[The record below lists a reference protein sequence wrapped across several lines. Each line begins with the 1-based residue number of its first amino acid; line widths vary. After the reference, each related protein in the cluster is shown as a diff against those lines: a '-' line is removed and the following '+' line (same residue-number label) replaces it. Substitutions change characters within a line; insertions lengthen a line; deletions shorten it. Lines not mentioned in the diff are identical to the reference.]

1 MGLFDFLKRKKK
13 DNPTQEKPAQPQ
25 KPAIQPAAKPVP
37 PAKPVPAAPEKVQ
50 NVTPFCVKVCNKY
63 TAFGGIYAEGKIE
76 EGKLQV
82 GDAMYVYGKD
92 GNLKFEN
99 ARVLGI
105 NKDFGIRAD
114 SIAKGESVYAAIR
127 LSCFQYIGDVENDD
141 ILSTTKL
148 EIAAPAQKA
157 ETPPARELP
166 EPKTY
171 NDPDRRKHITMAT
184 NDLASMCA
192 SGSLASN
199 REWVR
204 NVGQD
209 LYDAHGFEA
218 MQEVFIN
225 VKTRYPG
232 AQSQLSSI
240 WDGVG
245 GWAD

>member
-1 MGLFDFLKRKKK
+1 MGLFDFLKRKKS
-13 DNPTQEKPAQPQ
+13 PPAG
-25 KPAIQPAAKPVP
+25 QPAPA
-37 PAKPVPAAPEKVQ
+37 PAKPVQAPKAE
-50 NVTPFCVKVCNKY
+50 PFRLEVSNKY
-63 TAFGGIYAEGKIE
+63 SAYGGFYAEGKMQ
-76 EGKLQV
+76 EGALRV
-82 GDAMYVYGKD
+82 GDTLYVYDKSGA
-92 GNLKFEN
+92 LKYEN
-99 ARVLGI
+99 ARVVAI
-105 NKDFGIRAD
+105 NNEQGLRTD
-114 SIAKGESVYAAIR
+114 SVRTGQGTYAAIR
-127 LSCFQYIGDVENDD
+127 LSCVQNVGDIEYGD
-141 ILSTTKL
+141 ILSTKKL
-148 EIAAPAQKA
+148 EIEAPAPKPEAQSERK
-157 ETPPARELP
+157 LP

-225 VKTRYPG
+225 VKTRYPA
-232 AQSQLSSI
+232 AQSQLSAI